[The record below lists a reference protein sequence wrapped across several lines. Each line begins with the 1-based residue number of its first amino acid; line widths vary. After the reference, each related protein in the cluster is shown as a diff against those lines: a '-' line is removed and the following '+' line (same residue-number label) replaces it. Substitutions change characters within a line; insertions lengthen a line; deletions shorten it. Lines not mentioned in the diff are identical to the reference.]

1 MKNLQNFKDQL
12 YLYTITKTANCF
24 LLFTKT
30 DNSDRGS
37 MIGIGTE
44 CGFLGAVMA
53 NYYCGL
59 VGSYSVNPPPTI
71 IESYI

>member
-1 MKNLQNFKDQL
+1 
-12 YLYTITKTANCF
+12 
-24 LLFTKT
+24 
-30 DNSDRGS
+30 